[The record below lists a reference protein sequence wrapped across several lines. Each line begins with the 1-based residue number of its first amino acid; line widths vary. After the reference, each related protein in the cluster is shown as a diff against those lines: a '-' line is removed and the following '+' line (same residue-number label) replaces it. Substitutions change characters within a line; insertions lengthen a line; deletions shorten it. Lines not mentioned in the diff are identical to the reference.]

1 MYYVGT
7 TWIYKQSFHTN
18 GFDRSLRQYVIVI
31 PLSTVGYTSVASVS
45 TVDSGIT
52 ALIHD
57 RCKL

>member
-1 MYYVGT
+1 M
-7 TWIYKQSFHTN
+7 SN
-18 GFDRSLRQYVIVI
+18 VIVI

-52 ALIHD
+52 NIFHD